1 MNEVTD
7 GDELIR
13 QDLSLIFEVM
23 NKLAA
28 FFVKEKA
35 IGRLA
40 KRADSEH
47 LADFCAAI
55 HGAMLMGRVEATVQ
69 ETLREGVVNLQII
82 GRLFFAKVV
91 RWWLLAGI
99 VFIGSCAVADAV
111 TEWNERALACALTAK
126 QPSTAAVRTL
136 AMVHVA
142 MFEAVNS
149 VEHGYA
155 PYKVKVSA
163 PSGSSAEAAAIA
175 AAHTVLVKLF
185 RDQGKDLDAAYT
197 ASLAVVPDGSA
208 KESGVAVGEKVAGE
222 IISLRA
228 NDGADAPNQYR
239 PVTAPGVYVVTTL
252 PAGSQLPGVT
262 PWLMERA
269 SQFRPGPPPPLT
281 SREWDRDYNELKDW
295 GGKESTLRTAEQTEI
310 GRFWGILG
318 PPCWDPI
325 VRELAAAPGRTLLQ
339 NARLFAL
346 VEMAAADSYIAV
358 FDAKYTYN
366 FWRPITAIR
375 NGDLDGNDETV
386 RVADWEPLIE
396 TPLHPEYPCAHCI
409 NSGAVAAVLE
419 SEFGNGP
426 TPGLNMTS
434 SALPGVVR
442 RWSSISE
449 WADEMALARIYGGV
463 HYRNSIGVGKAMG
476 KSIGQLAVSSYLKP
490 VR

>member
-1 MNEVTD
+1 
-7 GDELIR
+7 
-13 QDLSLIFEVM
+13 
-23 NKLAA
+23 
-28 FFVKEKA
+28 
-35 IGRLA
+35 
-40 KRADSEH
+40 
-47 LADFCAAI
+47 
-55 HGAMLMGRVEATVQ
+55 
-69 ETLREGVVNLQII
+69 
-82 GRLFFAKVV
+82 
-91 RWWLLAGI
+91 
-99 VFIGSCAVADAV
+99 
-111 TEWNERALACALTAK
+111 
-126 QPSTAAVRTL
+126 
-136 AMVHVA
+136 

-175 AAHTVLVKLF
+175 AAHTVLVELF

-252 PAGSQLPGVT
+252 PVGSQLPGVT

-281 SREWDRDYNELKDW
+281 SREWARDYNELKDW
-295 GGKESTLRTAEQTEI
+295 GGKTSRSRTAEQTEI

-434 SALPGVVR
+434 SGLPGVVR

-463 HYRNSIGVGKAMG
+463 HYRNSIVVGKAMG
-476 KSIGQLAVSSYLKP
+476 KSIGQLAVSSYLKL

>member
-1 MNEVTD
+1 MKTKFLRGAETRERMIRTAADLFHKQGARATSPDEIIEASRTGKGQFYYYFGSKEGLVHEVLQTYLEEIKTNSSRVNYEINSWRDLEKWFTTQIDSQKKYEITRGCPFGTLGNEVTD

-142 MFEAVNS
+142 MFGAVNS

-252 PAGSQLPGVT
+252 PVGSQLPGVT

-269 SQFRPGPPPPLT
+269 SQFRP
-281 SREWDRDYNELKDW
+281 
-295 GGKESTLRTAEQTEI
+295 
-310 GRFWGILG
+310 
-318 PPCWDPI
+318 
-325 VRELAAAPGRTLLQ
+325 
-339 NARLFAL
+339 
-346 VEMAAADSYIAV
+346 
-358 FDAKYTYN
+358 
-366 FWRPITAIR
+366 
-375 NGDLDGNDETV
+375 
-386 RVADWEPLIE
+386 
-396 TPLHPEYPCAHCI
+396 
-409 NSGAVAAVLE
+409 
-419 SEFGNGP
+419 
-426 TPGLNMTS
+426 
-434 SALPGVVR
+434 
-442 RWSSISE
+442 
-449 WADEMALARIYGGV
+449 
-463 HYRNSIGVGKAMG
+463 
-476 KSIGQLAVSSYLKP
+476 
-490 VR
+490 